1 MGLKVYYHAD
11 ADLEHIRSRRIAVL
25 GYGNQ
30 GRAHALNLRDSGC
43 RVIVAQRPGGRN
55 HALAV
60 EDGFDPVSI
69 ERAVEQ
75 SDFLIFALP
84 DEAMGEIYESSIRPR
99 LPDAVA
105 LGFVHGF
112 AIRFGTILPPATA
125 DVIMVAPKGPGSLVR
140 DAFTRGGGLTC
151 LVSVHQN
158 ATGRAKELAL
168 AWGAAVGGGRGGMI
182 ETTFTAECEA
192 DLFGEQ
198 TVLCGG
204 VIELM
209 KAAFET
215 LVEAGYPPEIAYF
228 ECVHEVK
235 QIVDLQ
241 YAEGLAGMRRRIS
254 STAAFGGLTRGP
266 RLVTSETRREMGCI
280 LDEIRSGR
288 FASDW
293 LAECHQGKK
302 RLAALAAAEAR
313 HPAEDSGKTV
323 RTLARAAVTAAP

>member
-11 ADLEHIRSRRIAVL
+11 ADPEHIRARRIAVL

-43 RVIVAQRPGGRN
+43 RVTIAQRPGGRN
-55 HALAV
+55 HALAL
-60 EDGFDPVSI
+60 EDGFDPISI
-69 ERAVEQ
+69 ERAAER
-75 SDFLIFALP
+75 SDMLIFALP
-84 DEAMGEIYESSIRPR
+84 DEAMGDVYEISIRPR
-99 LPDAVA
+99 LPVSAA

-112 AIRFGTILPPATA
+112 AIRFQTILPPPTA

-140 DAFTRGGGLTC
+140 EVFTRGGGLTC
-151 LVSVHQN
+151 MVSVHQD
-158 ATGRAKELAL
+158 ATGRARDLAL
-168 AWGAAVGGGRGGMI
+168 AWGAAVGGGKGGMI
-182 ETTFTAECEA
+182 ETTFAAECEA

-215 LVEAGYPPEIAYF
+215 LVEGGYPPEIAYF

-241 YAEGLAGMRRRIS
+241 YSEGLTAMRRRIS
-254 STAAFGGLTRGP
+254 GTAAFGGLTRGP
-266 RLVTSETRREMGCI
+266 RLVTAETRREMRCI
-280 LDEIRSGR
+280 LEEIRSGR
-288 FASDW
+288 FAREW
-293 LAECHQGKK
+293 LDECRQGKK
-302 RLAALAAAEAR
+302 RLADLAAAESQ
-313 HPAEDSGKTV
+313 HPAEVAGKTV
-323 RTLARAAVTAAP
+323 RTLARASGGATA